1 MQQNMKMVRGDGRDG
16 GAPVSGGARA
26 RRQADRSVR
35 RRVGK
40 MAGRRSSERRRL
52 VKGGQ
57 RRR

>member
-35 RRVGK
+35 RHVGK
-40 MAGRRSSERRRL
+40 TAG
-52 VKGGQ
+52 GGW
-57 RRR
+57 